1 MDGTTPKR
9 KTKRLRLEDM
19 DGYTLGYQEW
29 FVDDDGYPSH
39 PVDADEKNR
48 PAGRGPAEGVM

>member
-1 MDGTTPKR
+1 MSLPDRYTEKLERGPDEGPR

-29 FVDDDGYPSH
+29 WLDEDGYPSH
-39 PVDADEKNR
+39 PVDADDE
-48 PAGRGPAEGVM
+48 